1 MNANRIRPREL
12 ATNTENGRVVT
23 NKLKKKSDMKQWER
37 KQSFTFSLMSS
48 LTNLS
53 ARHCRQ
59 GAIQIFNAV
68 IPLKRK
74 QNKLVIT
81 KYLPRGFVSIQQSS
95 FQTMKIRF
103 SFG

>member
-68 IPLKRK
+68 MPLKRK
-74 QNKLVIT
+74 QNKWNATWFCFNPT
-81 KYLPRGFVSIQQSS
+81 KEFSNHENSI
-95 FQTMKIRF
+95 
-103 SFG
+103 